1 MPLALTSRRMAYN
14 PFFDRLAHPE
24 FNLVGNTLDLV
35 YSQSICW
42 LGMFYSPILP
52 IATVIKC
59 LIVFYVK
66 YLSLLLYSSPPS
78 RLYGASSSTSLFM
91 SVLLLSFI
99 TCVLPLGYHVS
110 SLTPSR
116 SCGPYRGFST
126 VWSAISSEV
135 LYFNLVPNS
144 TLANFFYLGRSH
156 AWLLPN
162 YSVIFWNRWIFRT
175 RHTYFTRCH
184 LLFPS
189 KSFGSTC
196 YGRIA
201 YQTIDLRG

>member
-1 MPLALTSRRMAYN
+1 MVVTLLIELPLAVSSRRMSQK
-14 PFFDRLAHPE
+14 PFFARMAHPE

-52 IATVIKC
+52 IMTVIKC
-59 LIVFYVK
+59 LIVFYIK

-91 SVLLLSFI
+91 NVLLLSFI

-116 SCGPYRGFST
+116 SCGAYRGFAT
-126 VWSAISSEV
+126 VWSAIGTEV
-135 LYFNLVPNS
+135 
-144 TLANFFYLGRSH
+144 
-156 AWLLPN
+156 
-162 YSVIFWNRWIFRT
+162 
-175 RHTYFTRCH
+175 
-184 LLFPS
+184 
-189 KSFGSTC
+189 
-196 YGRIA
+196 
-201 YQTIDLRG
+201 